1 MPIRVR
7 VPDMDMATAASTSS
21 AAAPASASG
30 GGRGSPAAAFACAC
44 PICLEGFEDEAYL
57 DTCLHSFCY
66 ECITQWVSIVA
77 SKHEEHLSSVKCP
90 LCKTKSV
97 SILHAFDGKSFT
109 RHYIEQDQGKRY
121 LADAHEL
128 ISQFYNTREI
138 SDDTASVFQYW
149 KQRKYLRRNVWL
161 ETWLRREIQALT
173 QDENVEAIVY
183 HIHGLIEFF
192 MKTQEKLHASK
203 QASPEHTREEF
214 RSLLSDAARPFL
226 LGRTARFVTEVELF
240 LISQRNIDA
249 YSRVRLQRFKES
261 ASHVAR
267 EQDALPQD
275 RPLEDHY
282 LYLLREET
290 DFVGGVI

>member
-1 MPIRVR
+1 
-7 VPDMDMATAASTSS
+7 MDMAAAASTSS
-21 AAAPASASG
+21 AAAPGSPSG
-30 GGRGSPAAAFACAC
+30 GGRRGPSAAVACSC

-77 SKHEEHLSSVKCP
+77 SKHEDPLSSVKCP
-90 LCKTKSV
+90 LCKTESV
-97 SILHAFDGKSFT
+97 SILHAFDGKSFQ
-109 RHYIEQDQGKRY
+109 RHYIEQDPGKRH
-121 LADAHEL
+121 LVDAHQL

-138 SDDTASVFQYW
+138 SDDAASVLQYW
-149 KQRKYLRRNVWL
+149 KQRKYLRKNIWL

-183 HIHGLIEFF
+183 HIDGMIESF
-192 MKTQEKLHASK
+192 MKAQEKLHASK
-203 QASPEHTREEF
+203 QTSPEHTREEF

-267 EQDALPQD
+267 EQDTLPQD

-282 LYLLREET
+282 LYLLNEET
-290 DFVGGVI
+290 DCVGGVI